1 MQKKPTKVKM
11 FKKESIKCK
20 QRRRKTLLMIQMRMM
35 KMRKLCPALQN
46 GLEDMGESDDPEDSM
61 TNLEQ
66 VATVQTQIKDNL
78 EVPYLELQKK
88 NIKEKKEKLKEL
100 GFDNT
105 QLNQQSFDEESDPDF
120 DLDP

>member
-1 MQKKPTKVKM
+1 M